1 MSKGRYAEVTIYTG
15 RVVTAVGGAADFN
28 VLVPAD
34 GTVFPLGI
42 SGHTDKYAQIEGY
55 SGGSNADIHAEAG
68 DSVVVHTPG
77 WLPEDQTVYGHLG
90 ANVSRGVPLMA
101 KNDGSGKLITAT
113 AGKWV
118 VAVADEAGSD
128 GDMIPVTPMIF
139 FLGTVA

>member
-1 MSKGRYAEVTIYTG
+1 MSKGRYAQATINTG
-15 RVVTAVGGAADFN
+15 RVVTAVGASADFN
-28 VLVPAD
+28 VLTAAD

-42 SGHTDKYAQIEGY
+42 SGHTDKFAQIEGY
-55 SGGSNADIHAEAG
+55 SEGSNADIHAQAG

-90 ANVSRGVPLMA
+90 GAVSRGVPLMA
-101 KNDGSGKLITAT
+101 KSDGSGKLVTAT

-118 VAVADEAGSD
+118 VAVADQAGAD
-128 GDMIPVTPMIF
+128 DTMIPVTPMIF